1 MATGEWGGGT
11 EGADCS
17 LDEAGAVEEGGEPA
31 ILLVDTDMERGLAWG
46 WANALLDEAERF
58 IFRLAAK
65 RMLETMSLA
74 ETDC

>member
-17 LDEAGAVEEGGEPA
+17 LDEAGAVEEGEPD